1 MKPKRGLLGISVLAV
16 TISLS
21 PLAFAQEDPGQPS
34 GFPVASPSAIDQ
46 GESMG
51 QSARGSTENGAAE
64 VMKGAESAASTMAKM
79 ARRAYHKGAAELGD
93 SMLTAKAKTALLRNE
108 GTKHSTIHVSTE
120 SGVVTL
126 SGAVNSKERAEQA
139 LEVVAQINGVENI
152 RNDLTY
158 PGSAA
163 APEPSSSPEAKI
175 PSALPEPKVAEDP
188 TAPVERIAPPPAER

>member
-1 MKPKRGLLGISVLAV
+1 MKPKRGLLGISALAV

-21 PLAFAQEDPGQPS
+21 PFAFAQEDPGRPS
-34 GFPVASPSAIDQ
+34 GPPVASPSANDQ

-51 QSARGSTENGAAE
+51 QSAKDSAENGAAE
-64 VMKGAESAASTMAKM
+64 VKKEAKSAASKVART
-79 ARRAYHKGAAELGD
+79 ARRAYHKGAAELSD
-93 SMLTAKAKTALLRNE
+93 AILTAKAKTALLRNE
-108 GTKHSTIHVSTE
+108 ETKHSTIHVSTE

-158 PGSAA
+158 PGSATV
-163 APEPSSSPEAKI
+163 PESSAS
-175 PSALPEPKVAEDP
+175 PEPKVAEDP
-188 TAPVERIAPPPAER
+188 TAPVERIAPPPVER